1 MTLLQKLWLFIKPRT
16 VFKSDDGHIV
26 IQDKI
31 EDGRPVR
38 LLLYDDIRE
47 SGIYLDD
54 GMRRDPLFYY
64 MRSLKEISLFY
75 EGIKNVLLI
84 GGGGMSFPKYF
95 LEAVP
100 DGMITVIEK
109 NAQMIELARQ
119 FFFFENDDRVLL
131 HIGDG
136 ASYISKRAVE
146 GSMSTEYD
154 AVVFDA
160 FVGNRPPK
168 EFSSEGIYKLTKQI
182 MSKEGI
188 LAINMLNEKPGVISM
203 QTHLAQAILKTIFRH
218 TRIIN
223 CQMGWNCILLASDR
237 EL

>member
-1 MTLLQKLWLFIKPRT
+1 
-16 VFKSDDGHIV
+16 
-26 IQDKI
+26 
-31 EDGRPVR
+31 
-38 LLLYDDIRE
+38 
-47 SGIYLDD
+47 
-54 GMRRDPLFYY
+54 
-64 MRSLKEISLFY
+64 
-75 EGIKNVLLI
+75 
-84 GGGGMSFPKYF
+84 
-95 LEAVP
+95 
-100 DGMITVIEK
+100 
-109 NAQMIELARQ
+109 MIELARQ